1 MSIELRCCGARGHPE
16 KVWMGPRFVCQ
27 VTAIEEEE
35 NSVKVVRCL
44 TEIEKRIGCQQPSS
58 KKTQTWDTIG
68 HLVLEG
74 RWQC

>member
-35 NSVKVVRCL
+35 NSVKVEML
-44 TEIEKRIGCQQPSS
+44 
-58 KKTQTWDTIG
+58 D
-68 HLVLEG
+68 
-74 RWQC
+74 